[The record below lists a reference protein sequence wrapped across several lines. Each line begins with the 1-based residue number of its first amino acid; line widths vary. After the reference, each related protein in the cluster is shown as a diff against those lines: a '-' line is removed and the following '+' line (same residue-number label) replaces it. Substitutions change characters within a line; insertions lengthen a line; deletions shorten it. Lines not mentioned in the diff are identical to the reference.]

1 MYKLTRKDAADLLNI
16 STRSIDRYIK
26 SGKIRTKKDWKVVLV
41 NEEDIDKLRNS
52 WESNQEIILP
62 TKKEKKQVEE
72 NEFIEAEEK
81 VTTSKS
87 LSVLDNIYEDLKNEL
102 NKKDSIIQDLSI
114 KLWRAEEIAKNSISL
129 IEFKK
134 SQFLLE
140 ESKDFLSK
148 EVTDLK
154 HDRNRLLRDLKYE
167 KWTNNILMVFILILI
182 VIWIIIWFVNV

>member
-1 MYKLTRKDAADLLNI
+1 
-16 STRSIDRYIK
+16 
-26 SGKIRTKKDWKVVLV
+26 VVCV

-52 WESNQEIILP
+52 WESNQEVILP
-62 TKKEKKQVEE
+62 TKKEKLADSNE
-72 NEFIEAEEK
+72 NEFVEEK
-81 VTTSKS
+81 VSTNKS

-102 NKKDSIIQDLSI
+102 NKKDFVIQDLSI

-154 HDRNRLLRDLKYE
+154 HDRSRLLRDLKYE
-167 KWTNNILMVFILILI
+167 KWTNSILMIFILILI
-182 VIWIIIWFVNV
+182 VIWIVIWFVNV